1 MQQLD
6 RQRLLSRRRFLGLA
20 AAGAAAWQLAPWPNT
35 VAAALSGVPPSPAPV
50 ITPTLEAFSDTM
62 IPGVKRWPGDRAVAG
77 VAPGAGAVQAGAIQM
92 MNFPPAGISPAL
104 PAFAALLTTRAEAYA
119 TEQGIVLDPI
129 VPALVALD
137 FDQRTALL
145 LELLDPAAP
154 DSIAWFALSAMP
166 FLAYHTAGY
175 VDTATAMREGHPGLK
190 AIGFPEPDADG
201 LWRFPV
207 FSYGKRLADELPL
220 TSASGSPP

>member
-20 AAGAAAWQLAPWPNT
+20 ASAAAAWQLAPWPDT
-35 VAAALSGVPPSPAPV
+35 VAAALSGVPPSRAPV
-50 ITPTLEAFSDTM
+50 ITPTLEAFSDTV
-62 IPGVKRWPGDRAVAG
+62 IPGAKRWPGDRAVAG

-92 MNFPPAGISPAL
+92 MNFPPAGISPVL
-104 PAFAALLTTRAEAYA
+104 PAFAELLTTRAEAYA
-119 TEQGIVLDPI
+119 MQQGIVLDPI

-166 FLAYHTAGY
+166 FLAYNTAGY

-207 FSYGKRLADELPL
+207 FSYRKRLANELPL